1 MSKWNDTV
9 LVMLTIITVMAGMT
23 IFYYLSTFVLKIV
36 NCFRERDYLREQL
49 EGNKVIYTRNGQ
61 RAMDALDELGKL
73 RKNYDLLR
81 VAYESDKDEKYQ
93 IITEYEN
100 RLDCKQKEIEALRN
114 QILLNAEQYQ
124 KKTAKKQKGEEE

>member
-1 MSKWNDTV
+1 MSKWNDTI

-23 IFYYLSTFVLKIV
+23 IFYYLSTLVLNII
-36 NCFRERDYLREQL
+36 NCYRERNYLREQL
-49 EGNKVIYTRNGQ
+49 EGKEVIYTRNGQ

-81 VAYESDKDEKYQ
+81 VAYESDKDEKFK

-100 RLDCKQKEIEALRN
+100 KLEGKQKEIEALRN
-114 QILLNAEQYQ
+114 QLLLNADQYQ
-124 KKTAKKQKGEEE
+124 KKTAKKQKGEEQ